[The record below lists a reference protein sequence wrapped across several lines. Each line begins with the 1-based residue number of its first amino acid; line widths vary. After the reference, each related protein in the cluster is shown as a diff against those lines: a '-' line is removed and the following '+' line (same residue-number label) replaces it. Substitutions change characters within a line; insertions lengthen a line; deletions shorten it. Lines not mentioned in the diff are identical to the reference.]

1 MKKEPPTD
9 WQASKGLARAILHDR
24 RARRRAMGR
33 SVLLLLAVFA
43 TGLWGIDG
51 WLKADVWRFVLWW
64 GGCGLLAVFVVMFA
78 LYDACAVIR
87 EERDRR

>member
-1 MKKEPPTD
+1 MQPEIPTD
-9 WQASKGLARAILHDR
+9 WQASKALAKAMLHDR
-24 RARRRAMGR
+24 STRRRAMGR

-51 WLKADVWRFVLWW
+51 WLRAELWRFVVWW
-64 GGCGLLAVFVVMFA
+64 GGCGLLAIFVVMFA

-87 EERDRR
+87 EERDRM